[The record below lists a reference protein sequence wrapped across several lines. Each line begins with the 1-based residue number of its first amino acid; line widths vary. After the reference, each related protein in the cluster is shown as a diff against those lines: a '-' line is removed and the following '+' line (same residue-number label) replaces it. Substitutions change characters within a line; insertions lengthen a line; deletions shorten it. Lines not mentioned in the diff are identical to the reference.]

1 MAPEAA
7 SLPIDYMSSTCTTGE
22 AAERFNKE
30 EAHLRRELRDA
41 LAFAIALNRT
51 LVLPRMLT
59 LTPTPTPAL
68 TLTLTLTFH
77 PHLVTRCCRACCAT
91 ATTSGR
97 R

>member
-30 EAHLRRELRDA
+30 EAHLRRVLRDA

-59 LTPTPTPAL
+59 LTPTPAL

-77 PHLVTRCCRACCAT
+77 PHLLTRCCRACCAT

>member
-30 EAHLRRELRDA
+30 EAHLRRVLRDA

-51 LVLPRMLT
+51 LVLPRMR
-59 LTPTPTPAL
+59 TPTPTPAL
-68 TLTLTLTFH
+68 TLPLTLTFH

>member
-30 EAHLRRELRDA
+30 EAHLRRVLRDA

-51 LVLPRMLT
+51 LVLPRMR
-59 LTPTPTPAL
+59 TPTPTPAPALTLPL
-68 TLTLTLTFH
+68 TLTIH

-91 ATTSGR
+91 ATTSGKR
-97 R
+97 

>member
-30 EAHLRRELRDA
+30 EAHLRRVLRDA

-59 LTPTPTPAL
+59 LTPTPAL